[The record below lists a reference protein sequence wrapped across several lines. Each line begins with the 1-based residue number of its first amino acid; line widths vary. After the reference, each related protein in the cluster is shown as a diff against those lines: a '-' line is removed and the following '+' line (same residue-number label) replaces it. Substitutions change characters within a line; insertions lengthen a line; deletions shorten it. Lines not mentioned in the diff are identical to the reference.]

1 MLAADIEV
9 LLMQYL
15 IKKNIV
21 DLIKKIIYHITYF
34 KDFVVMNMYRQIP
47 RLIHTLSSCL
57 ILFYIRSKAN
67 KRLLQKTT
75 SKE

>member
-21 DLIKKIIYHITYF
+21 DLIKKLYIIL
-34 KDFVVMNMYRQIP
+34 
-47 RLIHTLSSCL
+47 LISK
-57 ILFYIRSKAN
+57 IL
-67 KRLLQKTT
+67 LL
-75 SKE
+75 

>member
-1 MLAADIEV
+1 MLTADIEV

-57 ILFYIRSKAN
+57 ILFYIRNKAN

>member
-1 MLAADIEV
+1 MLAADIEI

-15 IKKNIV
+15 IKKKYSWFN
-21 DLIKKIIYHITYF
+21 KKIIYRITYF

-57 ILFYIRSKAN
+57 ILFYIRNKAN

>member
-47 RLIHTLSSCL
+47 RLINTLSSCL